1 MSKGGYSYERG
12 RDRTGKIDTRTRLSQ
27 IGYCSSMELVNSKAV
42 KVARVGRAVPH
53 RLNPMEA
60 AIARVAQA
68 RVAQAKAAVLT
79 TTRTICPGRSDRVA
93 ITGGRAATDRIYI
106 EVIQNVK
113 TKTSETHG
121 LSCASAYTIRNV
133 SGDIA

>member
-1 MSKGGYSYERG
+1 
-12 RDRTGKIDTRTRLSQ
+12 
-27 IGYCSSMELVNSKAV
+27 MELVNSKAV
-42 KVARVGRAVPH
+42 KVARVGRAAPH
-53 RLNPMEA
+53 HLNPMEA

-68 RVAQAKAAVLT
+68 KVAQAKAAQAKAAALT

-93 ITGGRAATDRIYI
+93 IIGGRAATDRIYI

-113 TKTSETHG
+113 TKTSETRG

>member
-1 MSKGGYSYERG
+1 
-12 RDRTGKIDTRTRLSQ
+12 
-27 IGYCSSMELVNSKAV
+27 MELVNSKAV
-42 KVARVGRAVPH
+42 KVARVGRAAPH

-68 RVAQAKAAVLT
+68 RVAQAKEAQAKEAQAKEAVLT

-121 LSCASAYTIRNV
+121 LSCASGYTIRNV

>member
-42 KVARVGRAVPH
+42 KVARVGRAAPRH
-53 RLNPMEA
+53 LNPMEA

-68 RVAQAKAAVLT
+68 KEAQAKAADLT
-79 TTRTICPGRSDRVA
+79 TTRTICPGRSNRVA

>member
-12 RDRTGKIDTRTRLSQ
+12 KDRAGKIDTRTRLSQ
-27 IGYCSSMELVNSKAV
+27 IGYCSSMELANS
-42 KVARVGRAVPH
+42 KVARVGRAAPH
-53 RLNPMEA
+53 HLNPMEA
-60 AIARVAQA
+60 AIAKVAQA

-93 ITGGRAATDRIYI
+93 ITGCRAATDRIYI

-133 SGDIA
+133 PGDIA

>member
-1 MSKGGYSYERG
+1 
-12 RDRTGKIDTRTRLSQ
+12 
-27 IGYCSSMELVNSKAV
+27 MELVNSKAV
-42 KVARVGRAVPH
+42 KVARVGRAAPH
-53 RLNPMEA
+53 HLNPMEA
-60 AIARVAQA
+60 AIARVAQVK
-68 RVAQAKAAVLT
+68 VAQAKAAALT

>member
-42 KVARVGRAVPH
+42 KVARVGRAAPH

-68 RVAQAKAAVLT
+68 RVAQAKEAQAKEAQAKEAVLT
-79 TTRTICPGRSDRVA
+79 TMRTICPGRSDRVA
-93 ITGGRAATDRIYI
+93 ITRR
-106 EVIQNVK
+106 
-113 TKTSETHG
+113 SR
-121 LSCASAYTIRNV
+121 RN
-133 SGDIA
+133 